1 MHLNDV
7 RDGSTIGRK
16 VLEKYKDA
24 LNKKGMVSRDDLY
37 KDWFVLKQGQTKPAK
52 SVGFT
57 AWYVSLDLDIVSKLT
72 DAGRP
77 RS

>member
-7 RDGSTIGRK
+7 RDGSTVGRK

-37 KDWFVLKQGQTKPAK
+37 KDWFVVKQGQTKPAK

-57 AWYVSLDLDIVSKLT
+57 AWYASLDFDIVSKLT
-72 DAGRP
+72 DAGPP